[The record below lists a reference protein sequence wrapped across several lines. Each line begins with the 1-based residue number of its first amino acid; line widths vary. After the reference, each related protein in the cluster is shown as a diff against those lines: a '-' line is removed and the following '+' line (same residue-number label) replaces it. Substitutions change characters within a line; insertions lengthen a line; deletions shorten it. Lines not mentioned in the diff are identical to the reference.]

1 VQFLDKNIIGASSIL
16 GFIQDNNLT
25 NQELNNLGTFF
36 YVGLLASQPL
46 HAYAFQKLP
55 VAKYLGTMMFLWSF
69 LVGMHAAA
77 SSYAG
82 LGERPFPS
90 RPLIVHN

>member
-1 VQFLDKNIIGASSIL
+1 VQFLDKNAIAASSIL

-25 NQELNNLGTFF
+25 TQQFNNLATFF
-36 YVGLLASQPL
+36 YVGLLFSQPI

-55 VAKYLGTMMFLWSF
+55 VAKYLSVMMFFWAF
-69 LVGMHAAA
+69 FVGMHCAA

-82 LGERPFPS
+82 LGE
-90 RPLIVHN
+90 